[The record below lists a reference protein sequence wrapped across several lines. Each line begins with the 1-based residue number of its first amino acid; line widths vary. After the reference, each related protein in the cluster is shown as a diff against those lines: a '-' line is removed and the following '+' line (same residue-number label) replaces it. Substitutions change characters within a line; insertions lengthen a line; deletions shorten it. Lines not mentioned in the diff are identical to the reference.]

1 MNLPELEIKLEFVLP
16 EADKIVNTE
25 EHTVLP
31 VLEPEKLDFGFN
43 VVNDEISAEQLQDD
57 RDPYD
62 YFKKD
67 DKKIEMNQDYNQVTN
82 QVLFEPH

>member
-1 MNLPELEIKLEFVLP
+1 MDTEKL
-16 EADKIVNTE
+16 
-25 EHTVLP
+25 TVLP

-43 VVNDEISAEQLQDD
+43 VENDEISLEELQDD
-57 RDPYD
+57 RDPNKFHE

-82 QVLFEPH
+82 